1 MGSTPSRH
9 PPLPG
14 STNHSHVCGI
24 NRRSFVHCLLQNES
38 FPRMWDQ
45 HAFTTVDMRGV
56 RIIPTYVGSTVD
68 HYKIKKQYPRIIPT
82 YVGSTDIRHT
92 VHIGTANHS
101 HVCGINYLENEYGQ
115 QWDES
120 FPRMWDQHRH
130 FSLPCHSFRIIPT
143 YVGSTLRLEPSFN
156 VPPNHSHV
164 CGINFNGCSTGYR
177 IIESFPRMW
186 DQLKCPHAL
195 CSSGRIIPTYVGSTS
210 FHQSSLV
217 MILES
222 FPRMWDQLGYRAASA
237 FCGRII
243 PTYVGSTWN
252 DDGTLSIILNHS
264 HVCGIN

>member
-1 MGSTPSRH
+1 MWDQRAHVPVSDENFRIIPTYVESTHSLPH
-9 PPLPG
+9 PINHL
-14 STNHSHVCGI
+14 SNHSHVCGI
-24 NRRSFVHCLLQNES
+24 NDRPLLVWVRRE
-38 FPRMWDQ
+38 
-45 HAFTTVDMRGV
+45 
-56 RIIPTYVGSTVD
+56 RIIPTYVGSTA
-68 HYKIKKQYPRIIPT
+68 IM
-82 YVGSTDIRHT
+82 RHLYLL
-92 VHIGTANHS
+92 IANHS